1 MRKDR
6 LLAFSDGVFAI
17 IITIMVLEL
26 KAPHSTDWTDL
37 TKLLPVFLSY
47 VLSYVYI
54 AIYWNNHHHMLES
67 VHRIDGASLWAN
79 MFLLF
84 WLSLVPFATA
94 WMGETH
100 FAKIP
105 TALYGFVLLMP
116 AIGYTILQRVLIAAH
131 DENRVLAQAI
141 GQDWK
146 GKASL
151 ALYAAGVAL
160 AFVNPLISLLLFAVV
175 AVMWLVPDRRIENA
189 LRTDSKQQKRPD

>member
-26 KAPHSTDWTDL
+26 KAPHAASWDELFKL
-37 TKLLPVFLSY
+37 TPIFVSY

-54 AIYWNNHHHMLES
+54 AIYWNNHHHMLEP
-67 VHRIDGASLWAN
+67 VRRINGASLWAN

-94 WMGETH
+94 WMGETR
-100 FAKIP
+100 FAHIP
-105 TALYGFVLLMP
+105 TAFYGVTLLMP

-131 DENRVLAQAI
+131 HENHLLARAI
-141 GQDWK
+141 GRDAK
-146 GKASL
+146 GKVSIVSYGAAVGCALFNPWIAL
-151 ALYAAGVAL
+151 ALYAL
-160 AFVNPLISLLLFAVV
+160 V
-175 AVMWLVPDRRIENA
+175 AVIWLVPDRRIENT
-189 LRTDSKQQKRPD
+189 LRDEGGA

>member
-26 KAPHSTDWTDL
+26 KTPHTPDL
-37 TKLLPVFLSY
+37 AELLKLSPVLASY
-47 VLSYVYI
+47 VLSFVYV
-54 AIYWNNHHHMLES
+54 AIYWNNHHHMLEP
-67 VHRIDGASLWAN
+67 VRRINGATLWAN

-100 FAKIP
+100 FATLP
-105 TALYGFVLLMP
+105 TAIYGVVLLMP

-131 DENRVLAQAI
+131 IDNALLARAV
-141 GQDWK
+141 GRDFK
-146 GKASL
+146 GKLSL
-151 ALYAAGVAL
+151 VLYAAGIGL
-160 AFVNPLISLLLFAVV
+160 AFVRPWAAVTAYALV
-175 AVMWLVPDRRIENA
+175 ALMWLLPDPRIERA
-189 LRTDSKQQKRPD
+189 VADRESRTAD